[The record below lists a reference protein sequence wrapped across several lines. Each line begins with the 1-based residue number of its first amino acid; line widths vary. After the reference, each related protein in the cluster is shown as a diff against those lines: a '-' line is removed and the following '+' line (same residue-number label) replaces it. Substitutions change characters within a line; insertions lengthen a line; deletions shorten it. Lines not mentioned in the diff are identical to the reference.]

1 MREYAGTNRVN
12 ADSVCKRN
20 NVRVLGR
27 SDGPALVLVQGFG
40 CDQIIWDRILPEFTD
55 TYKVVLLDHVGTGG
69 ADSAACD
76 PGKYASLTGYV
87 DDLLEVLDA
96 LELENA
102 TVLGHSVAGMM
113 ALAASLASRR
123 IARLVLLCASAC
135 YLNLDGYA
143 GGFEPEDV
151 DEVLRAIESNY
162 PLWASAMAAGIT
174 GSEAGTELSAEL
186 AQRMCRLRPEYVRD
200 FLRMSFASD
209 VRPLVLRVSVPTL
222 VLQSRADPLTPEFAS
237 RYLHEHLACCTLVK
251 LAAQGHMPHLNAPRQ
266 TAEVIR
272 SFLETNPLED

>member
-69 ADSAACD
+69 AEPAAYD

-102 TVLGHSVAGMM
+102 TVLSHSVAGMM
-113 ALAASLASRR
+113 ALAGSLESHR

-135 YLNLDGYA
+135 YLNQDGYS

-151 DEVLRAIESNY
+151 DELLRAIEANY
-162 PLWASAMAAGIT
+162 PLWATAMAPGIT
-174 GSEAGTELSAEL
+174 GTEGESELSAEL
-186 AQRMCRLRPEYVRD
+186 AERMCRLRPEYVRD
-200 FLRMSFASD
+200 FLRMSFAAD
-209 VRPLVLRVSVPTL
+209 VRPLVPRVSVPAL
-222 VLQSRADPLTPEFAS
+222 VLQARADPLTPEFAS
-237 RYLHEHLACCTLVK
+237 RYLHEHLDGSTLVN
-251 LAAQGHMPHLNAPRQ
+251 LAAQGNMPHLNAPRQ
-266 TAEVIR
+266 TAAVIR
-272 SFLETNPLED
+272 SFLESNPLED